1 MVVGII
7 LGKKIYG
14 LKRKKRANEM
24 EDDYEYFEG
33 KIKVDN
39 ENEEKKEGKNYDVIN

>member
-1 MVVGII
+1 
-7 LGKKIYG
+7 
-14 LKRKKRANEM
+14 M

>member
-1 MVVGII
+1 
-7 LGKKIYG
+7 
-14 LKRKKRANEM
+14 M

-33 KIKVDN
+33 KIKGEN